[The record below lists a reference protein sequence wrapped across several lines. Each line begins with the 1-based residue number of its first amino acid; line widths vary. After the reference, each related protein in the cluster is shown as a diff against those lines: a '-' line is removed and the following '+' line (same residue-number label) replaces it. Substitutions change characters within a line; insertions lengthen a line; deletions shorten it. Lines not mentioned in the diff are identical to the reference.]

1 MLLAV
6 LLVSAATVYVTP
18 VHAAVFAQSIT
29 TAGSTASIEP
39 TSTSAISTAPYLDN
53 PSLPSPVV
61 SLAADLGNQEPLSAT
76 PAVQVALAT
85 NHLTPQSR
93 FLVTNKVSLPTS
105 LPTSLSSTA
114 IPDHAAASLSVSIHE
129 LAATA
134 AAAADLPDLPDLPD
148 LSDLSILPRLSS
160 GTDTTLQA
168 FKANDWHLGGVRH
181 VCMCLILAAIFSR
194 FMFFSVDPYS
204 IDGMANPILSRII
217 LSTFYLF
224 FILAYVIMG
233 LHWVCI
239 CRTALVFKPSRTLPI
254 SKLAVVLILL
264 VYVTLEIVIS
274 LAQAQKK
281 ENIGLFIS
289 DMLFMG
295 AAMVI
300 VMPLYIYYG
309 RLFVNQL
316 KTLRK
321 DRLGHRDRMI
331 SKVRVM
337 SFGPVIAGTL
347 SIIIT
352 FLKFTFL
359 QKNPFLFLIGESIS
373 HFVELISMAL
383 FMYGIL
389 LSPQPAGGLSS
400 SARRRLTRK
409 SAATIRL
416 KPAGAL

>member
-181 VCMCLILAAIFSR
+181 VCMCLILAAIF
-194 FMFFSVDPYS
+194 Y
-204 IDGMANPILSRII
+204 GMANPILSRII

>member
-1 MLLAV
+1 
-6 LLVSAATVYVTP
+6 
-18 VHAAVFAQSIT
+18 
-29 TAGSTASIEP
+29 
-39 TSTSAISTAPYLDN
+39 
-53 PSLPSPVV
+53 
-61 SLAADLGNQEPLSAT
+61 
-76 PAVQVALAT
+76 
-85 NHLTPQSR
+85 
-93 FLVTNKVSLPTS
+93 
-105 LPTSLSSTA
+105 
-114 IPDHAAASLSVSIHE
+114 
-129 LAATA
+129 
-134 AAAADLPDLPDLPD
+134 
-148 LSDLSILPRLSS
+148 
-160 GTDTTLQA
+160 
-168 FKANDWHLGGVRH
+168 
-181 VCMCLILAAIFSR
+181 MCLILAAIFSR